1 MAAEWVTLHN
11 FHLVS
16 FAPWAPRWG
25 DVFVVAAV
33 ASVAVAI
40 AEDHSEF
47 VACAGVVMQGGALSH
62 VALNSD
68 FGLAVVASLVAAAA
82 VVVVVVVAAAG
93 VAAAADSIVSFEPLL
108 LASPGEPMSVAVASL
123 ANDYSEML

>member
-33 ASVAVAI
+33 ASVAVAN

-68 FGLAVVASLVAAAA
+68 FGLAVVASLVAAA

>member
-68 FGLAVVASLVAAAA
+68 FGLAVVASLVAAA
-82 VVVVVVVAAAG
+82 VVVVVVAAAG